1 MFMSFQ
7 VSLASRSVSMFSLT
21 VEFLNK
27 RLAEEEL
34 STLISKI
41 RRELYS
47 VENTINDNTSP
58 LL

>member
-1 MFMSFQ
+1 MSFQ